1 MKFGSIKLWALAFAL
16 GGVLCANDLD
26 DRYAALKDAQTKKD
40 PDAVKKLAVECSKLA
55 RVEATA
61 PQPADAAAVADWK
74 QRVEF
79 AKQVDLF
86 AEYSLATTAI
96 ATAAEPDKMEELVDA
111 LLVLNPKSQYLTLC
125 SSTYLA
131 GLAKTPEKQLAAA
144 QKLLTANGNNEEAL
158 EVLALGYSSSNP
170 ERASGYA
177 TRLITVMKGE
187 KKPDGVTDADWEKQ
201 KSAKLGNGY
210 YIAGTAAC
218 TKSGWIDCDRNLK
231 LAVPYVS
238 KDQRTLGIT
247 YFYLGLADYQI
258 GKVTSDRTKIQEG
271 QKYSEQSAAIPGP
284 MQAQAYKNA
293 TAMKAELAAPRR

>member
-1 MKFGSIKLWALAFAL
+1 MKFWILALMLA
-16 GGVLCANDLD
+16 GGLFANDLD
-26 DRYAALKDAQTKKD
+26 DDYAKLKDAQTNKD
-40 PDAVKKLAVECSKLA
+40 PGAVKKLALESSKLA
-55 RVEATA
+55 RAEAAA

-79 AKQVDLF
+79 AKDVDRF

-96 ATAAEPDKMEELVDA
+96 AVAADQDKMEDLVDA
-111 LLVLNPKSQYLTLC
+111 LLVLNPKSQYLSLC

-131 GLAKTPEKQLAAA
+131 ALAKQPDKQLAAA
-144 QKLLTANGNNEEAL
+144 QKLLTGNANNEEAL
-158 EVLALGYSSSNP
+158 EVLALGYSSSAP
-170 ERASGYA
+170 DRAGGYA
-177 TRLITVMKGE
+177 TRLITVMKSE
-187 KKPDGVTDADWEKQ
+187 KKPDGVSDADWEKQ

-231 LAVPYVS
+231 SAVPFVS

-258 GKVTSDRTKIQEG
+258 GKATGDRTKIQEG
-271 QKYSEQSAAIPGP
+271 QKYSEQSSAIPGP
-284 MQAQAYKNA
+284 MQQQAYKNA
-293 TAMKAELAAPRR
+293 QAMKQELGAPKK